1 MTSPS
6 TQLDSARLTRLV
18 EISRVLNSAT
28 DLEQLLDYII
38 KEAAALTNSEA
49 TSILLLDPNSKELY
63 FVAASNDVPDEML
76 NTPVPTEG
84 SIAGAILAENK
95 ALYIPNV
102 TADPRWNQD
111 VDEAIDFKTKAI
123 LGVPMRNVQHQ
134 PVGVLEA
141 INKLGS
147 STFSHQDV
155 ETLSTLADLAG
166 VAVEKARL
174 IEQLRH
180 ANDEL
185 SELDQIKS
193 NFIAIASHEL
203 RTPLSYIMGY
213 SSVLREEATPDTA
226 FQVDGI
232 IAGAE
237 WLHRLIQQMLNFQ
250 YTTGSKESLTLDHL
264 ALTEFVRDV
273 VQTKQADAAKRKI
286 PFNLHMTA
294 NPLYVMIDLK
304 IMGVALANLLDNAI
318 AFTSSGGQIDVHVAE
333 RNNEAWIWIA
343 DTGEGIPN
351 DQLERI
357 FKHFYQVE
365 DHMCRKHE
373 GMGLGL
379 SISRELIEL
388 HNGRVWADSELGK
401 GSTFYVVLP
410 MLHGA

>member
-1 MTSPS
+1 MAPH
-6 TQLDSARLTRLV
+6 TQLDSTRLTRLV
-18 EISRVLNSAT
+18 EISRVLNST
-28 DLEQLLDYII
+28 TNLEQLLDYII

-63 FVAASNDVPDEML
+63 FVAASNDVPDSMR
-76 NTPVPTEG
+76 NTPVPTEC
-84 SIAGAILAENK
+84 SIAGAILSENK
-95 ALYIPNV
+95 VLHIPDV
-102 TADPRWNQD
+102 TADPRWNQN
-111 VDEAIDFKTKAI
+111 VDEAIDFKTNAI
-123 LGVPMRNVQHQ
+123 LGVPMRNVKHQ

-141 INKLGS
+141 INKLDGS
-147 STFSHQDV
+147 AFSRQDV

-174 IEQLRH
+174 IEELRR
-180 ANDEL
+180 ANAEL

-193 NFIAIASHEL
+193 SFIAIASHEL

-213 SSVLREEATPDTA
+213 SSVLQEEATPDTA
-226 FQVDGI
+226 FQIDGI

-237 WLHRLIQQMLNFQ
+237 RLNRLIQQMLNFQ
-250 YTTGSKESLTLDHL
+250 YTTGGEESLTLDHVAL
-264 ALTEFVRDV
+264 AEFVQSQ
-273 VQTKQADAAKRKI
+273 VQGRRGDAAKKKI
-286 PFNLHMTA
+286 KVNLHMA
-294 NPLYVMIDLK
+294 DSSLYVMIDPKL
-304 IMGVALANLLDNAI
+304 MGVALTNLIDNAI

-333 RNNEAWIWIA
+333 RNHEAWIWIA
-343 DTGEGIPN
+343 NTGEGIPS

>member
-6 TQLDSARLTRLV
+6 TQLDSARLARLV

-49 TSILLLDPNSKELY
+49 TSILLLDPKSKQLY
-63 FVAASNDVPDEML
+63 FVAASNDVPDSMRD
-76 NTPVPTEG
+76 TPVPTKG

-95 ALYIPNV
+95 ALYIPDV
-102 TADPRWNQD
+102 TADPRWNQN

-123 LGVPMRNVQHQ
+123 LGVPMRNVQNQ

-141 INKLGS
+141 INKLGG

-174 IEQLRH
+174 IEELRH
-180 ANDEL
+180 ANTEL

-193 NFIAIASHEL
+193 SFIAIASHEL

-213 SSVLREEATPDTA
+213 SSVLQEEATPDTA
-226 FQVDGI
+226 FQINGI

-237 WLHRLIQQMLNFQ
+237 RLHRLIQQMLNFQ
-250 YTTGSKESLTLDHL
+250 YTTGGKESLTLNHL
-264 ALTEFVRDV
+264 SLTEFVQTQ
-273 VQTKQADAAKRKI
+273 VQMCRNDAAKKK
-286 PFNLHMTA
+286 LAVTQHMGDK
-294 NPLYVMIDLK
+294 PLYVMLDPEV
-304 IMGVALANLLDNAI
+304 MGVALVNLLDNAI
-318 AFTSSGGQIDVHVAE
+318 AFTPAGGQIDVHVAE
-333 RNNEAWIWIA
+333 RNHEAWIWIA
-343 DTGEGIPN
+343 DTGAGIPS

-365 DHMCRKHE
+365 DHLRRKHE

-379 SISRELIEL
+379 AISRELIEL
-388 HNGRVWADSELGK
+388 HNGRVWAESELGK

-410 MLHGA
+410 LLRGA

>member
-6 TQLDSARLTRLV
+6 TQLDSARLARLV

-49 TSILLLDPNSKELY
+49 TSILLLDPNSKQLY
-63 FVAASNDVPDEML
+63 FVAASNDVPDNMR

-84 SIAGAILAENK
+84 SIAGAILSENK
-95 ALYIPNV
+95 ALYIPDV
-102 TADPRWNQD
+102 TADPRWNQN
-111 VDEAIDFKTKAI
+111 VDEAIDFQTNAI
-123 LGVPMRNVQHQ
+123 LGVPMRDVQHQ

-141 INKLGS
+141 INKLDG
-147 STFSHQDV
+147 STFSRQDV

-174 IEQLRH
+174 IEELRH
-180 ANDEL
+180 ANAEL

-193 NFIAIASHEL
+193 SFIAIASHEL

-226 FQVDGI
+226 FQIDGI

-237 WLHRLIQQMLNFQ
+237 RLHRLIQQMLNFQ
-250 YTTGSKESLTLDHL
+250 YTTGGKESLTLNHL
-264 ALTEFVRDV
+264 SLTEFVQSQ
-273 VQTKQADAAKRKI
+273 VQTCRNDAAKK
-286 PFNLHMTA
+286 NLTVTQHMDDK
-294 NPLYVMIDLK
+294 PLYAMLDPEVMA
-304 IMGVALANLLDNAI
+304 VALTNLLDNAI
-318 AFTSSGGQIDVHVAE
+318 AFTPAGGQIDVHVAE
-333 RNNEAWIWIA
+333 RNHEAWIWFA
-343 DTGEGIPN
+343 DTGEGIPS

-365 DHMCRKHE
+365 DHLRRKHE

-379 SISRELIEL
+379 AISRELIEL
-388 HNGRVWADSELGK
+388 HNGRVWAESELGK